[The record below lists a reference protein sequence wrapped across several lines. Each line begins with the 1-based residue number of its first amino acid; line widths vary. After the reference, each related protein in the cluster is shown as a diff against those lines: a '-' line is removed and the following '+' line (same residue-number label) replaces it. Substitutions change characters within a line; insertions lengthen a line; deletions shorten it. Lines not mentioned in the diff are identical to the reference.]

1 MAIVARQIAG
11 SSSPASGQGR
21 ESKQLERTEA
31 RYACGGSGDPV
42 VIKPVGKRLNAE
54 RRTPHSVVAQSVHFN
69 AGGRVGF
76 SGEWASSHGESAGIY
91 ASDWRDVTSVC
102 TSERYHEHS
111 AGELAVLHAQTR
123 YDTTLYYSRTDKGL
137 GIT

>member
-1 MAIVARQIAG
+1 MVARQIAG
-11 SSSPASGQGR
+11 SSWPGERPGEGIETVGTHGGR
-21 ESKQLERTEA
+21 LRV
-31 RYACGGSGDPV
+31 RRIRDPV

-111 AGELAVLHAQTR
+111 AGELAVLHEQTR
-123 YDTTLYYSRTDKGL
+123 YNTTLYYSRTDKGL